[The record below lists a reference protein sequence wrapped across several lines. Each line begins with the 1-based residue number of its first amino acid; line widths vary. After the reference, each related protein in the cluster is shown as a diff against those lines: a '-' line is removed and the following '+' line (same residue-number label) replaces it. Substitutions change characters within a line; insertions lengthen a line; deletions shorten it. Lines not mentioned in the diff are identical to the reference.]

1 MKIVMWNVRGMNKK
15 ERQREVR
22 DLIKK
27 EKPDLVGLVETK
39 IRENKSAIAANSI
52 WGGIESLINY
62 DSNPRGIILVMWDLM
77 TYKDV

>member
-1 MKIVMWNVRGMNKK
+1 MQKDFPNVYPMKIVMWNVRGMNKK

-39 IRENKSAIAANSI
+39 IREN
-52 WGGIESLINY
+52 
-62 DSNPRGIILVMWDLM
+62 
-77 TYKDV
+77 